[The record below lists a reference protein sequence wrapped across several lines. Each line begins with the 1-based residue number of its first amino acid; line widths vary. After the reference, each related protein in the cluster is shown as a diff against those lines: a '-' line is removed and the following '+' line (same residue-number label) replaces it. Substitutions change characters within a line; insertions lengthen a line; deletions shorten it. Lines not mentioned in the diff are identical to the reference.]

1 MIRAEQISRNYGN
14 LQVLKNVSLEIA
26 DGEFVSIVGA
36 SGAGKTTLLQIL
48 GTLDAPDQGKVFY
61 NDVSVFNLK
70 SRTLA
75 KFRSRHIG
83 FVFQFHQL
91 LPEFT
96 AHENVALA
104 ARIAGMNKWD
114 AMKDAAKL
122 MERVGVQH
130 RMKHKPS
137 ELSGGE
143 QQRVA
148 ICRALINKP
157 DVVLADEPTG
167 NLDSA
172 NAEAVHVLFRELQ
185 AEMNQ
190 TIVVVTH
197 NQALAALTDR
207 SLVMKDGE
215 LVV

>member
-1 MIRAEQISRNYGN
+1 
-14 LQVLKNVSLEIA
+14 
-26 DGEFVSIVGA
+26 
-36 SGAGKTTLLQIL
+36 
-48 GTLDAPDQGKVFY
+48 
-61 NDVSVFNLK
+61 
-70 SRTLA
+70 
-75 KFRSRHIG
+75 
-83 FVFQFHQL
+83 
-91 LPEFT
+91 
-96 AHENVALA
+96 
-104 ARIAGMNKWD
+104 MNKWD
-114 AMKDAAKL
+114 AMKNAAKL